1 MHDRPRLL
9 QRLNV
14 LNHRLVTTLG
24 IEPGTHIVPDT
35 LYLKQV
41 LIEERQESEWAAG
54 IGASPTMQLA
64 GLGIK
69 IEQNRRKLIQS
80 EQLPHISLSAT
91 NNLVSQQTI
100 LTSLK
105 ELFGIICIC
114 GTLLL
119 VCIFTYRLWKRHIP
133 LRYRG

>member
-1 MHDRPRLL
+1 MPDAGHMEGNSLKKL
-9 QRLNV
+9 S
-14 LNHRLVTTLG
+14 
-24 IEPGTHIVPDT
+24 VPDT

-69 IEQNRRKLIQS
+69 LEQNRRKLIQS

-91 NNLVSQQTI
+91 ST
-100 LTSLK
+100 TS
-105 ELFGIICIC
+105 CRNRP
-114 GTLLL
+114 
-119 VCIFTYRLWKRHIP
+119 YSP
-133 LRYRG
+133 A